1 MRFGDTE
8 ARKTLFEFARKSM
21 KIPTETESVENMFN
35 QIPLNH
41 TAKRGGLGKKKL
53 QNMIYSIGNY
63 LLLSKWW

>member
-1 MRFGDTE
+1 MRYNNTA
-8 ARKTLFEFARKSM
+8 ARKALYGFARKSL
-21 KIPTETESVENMFN
+21 KIPTGTESVENMFN

-53 QNMIYSIGNY
+53 QRLIHSIGNY